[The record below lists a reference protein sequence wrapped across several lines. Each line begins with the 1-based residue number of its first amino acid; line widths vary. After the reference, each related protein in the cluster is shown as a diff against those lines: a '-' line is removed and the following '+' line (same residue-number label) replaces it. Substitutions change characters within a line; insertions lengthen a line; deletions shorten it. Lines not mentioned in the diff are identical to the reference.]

1 MKRLAPA
8 LLALVL
14 LALGAPLAAAQGSG
28 SGSETRNISVRG
40 ANVISV
46 APDTAQLTFKVRGEA
61 RTPAAAVSSVGAT
74 SKRVIAALEKAG
86 LPEADVR
93 TGAVEVVRFDPS
105 RRGERPGGFRAFTSI
120 RVTTQRIRRLGAV
133 VSQGLAAGASS
144 VSGPRFSLSNPDR
157 VFERA
162 LVAAFDQARRKA
174 ERLAERAGVTLG
186 DPLRITEGGAE
197 EFLEF
202 VEEFAVVRA
211 PSGGGA
217 RPISLPL
224 RPAQQNV
231 TASVSVVFA
240 IE

>member
-46 APDTAQLTFKVRGEA
+46 APDTARLGFGVREQG
-61 RTPAAAVSSVGAT
+61 RTPAAAVSAVAVT
-74 SKRVIAALEKAG
+74 SKRVIAALQNAG

-93 TGAVEVVRFDPS
+93 TGAVEVARLRPT
-105 RRGERPGGFRAFTSI
+105 RRGESARGFVAFTSI
-120 RVTTQRIRRLGAV
+120 RVTTQRIRRLGTV
-133 VSQGLAAGASS
+133 ISQALRAGASS
-144 VSGPRFSLSNPDR
+144 ASGPRFSLSNPDR

-186 DPLRITEGGAE
+186 EPLRITEGGAE
-197 EFLEF
+197 EFFEF
-202 VEEFAVVRA
+202 VEEFAQRA
-211 PSGGGA
+211 PSGVDA
-217 RPISLPL
+217 RPIALPL
-224 RPAQQNV
+224 RPAQQTV